1 MLMIIERATWGEEK
15 FIAISQLSERYL
27 AKSGKLSLCVKFEVL
42 ESKTEPSFLAKRVTN
57 QSSEKFFNNATLS
70 DVSFRVVMDH
80 NMKVFPAHK
89 VILAGTSPFFESMFT
104 NGMQETYSSEILL
117 NDTDPTIFFKVLYY
131 CYTMK
136 LESSSSSETEK
147 VIIMADRFGIDSLK
161 EEGFRQLRKDM
172 TARTVWD
179 TWALAG
185 NSSIL

>member
-57 QSSEKFFNNATLS
+57 QSSEKFFNKAT
-70 DVSFRVVMDH
+70 
-80 NMKVFPAHK
+80 AHK

-117 NDTDPTIFFKVLYY
+117 NDTDPAIFFKVLYY